1 MWLIIMQI
9 EKNTYNALYPVIS
22 EINMEM
28 KGLNVCFLLT
38 HIPNPRMNKRIEL
51 FKQVA
56 QTRVIC
62 TRRSSQN
69 IYEPSQDVE
78 HVIFDIDL
86 PSAKHIIKRYII
98 SRKFKKKALEKLEQ
112 FQPNVIYTEG
122 LDALIIAGKYK
133 KKYDG
138 RIFFEVAD
146 LRENYITKP
155 KKLNEKIITKI
166 LLKTEKMAFGNVNY
180 LIVTSPKFYEMHYNT
195 LIPKSR
201 TLFIPNTP
209 DISVFQHYKKKNEG
223 KFTVGFIG
231 GIRYIK
237 QMKMLVDAAEIVDCN
252 VLFAGAGGT
261 SSEYNEI
268 KEYCKDMKNVIFT
281 GRYDY
286 EKEIASLY
294 GKVDCVYSVYDVDN
308 PNVKI
313 ALPNKLY
320 ESILCELPIIVAK
333 NTYLAELV
341 KQYGVGIAVS
351 HEDKEDLK
359 QVLIAL
365 KNDKRYCDAIAER
378 CHSCK
383 VNLVGE
389 MPQEEL
395 LRVASEG
402 TKND

>member
-1 MWLIIMQI
+1 MVIIMQI
-9 EKNTYNALYPVIS
+9 EKSTFDTLYPVIS
-22 EINMEM
+22 KMNQM
-28 KGLNVCFLLT
+28 NACFLLT

-56 QTRVIC
+56 KTTRVIC
-62 TRRSSQN
+62 TRRFSQN
-69 IYEPSQDVE
+69 MYEPSQDVE

-98 SRKFKKKALEKLEQ
+98 SQNFKKKALEKLEQ

-122 LDALIIAGKYK
+122 LDALIIARKYK
-133 KKYDG
+133 KKYDTQ
-138 RIFFEVAD
+138 ILFEVAD

-155 KKLNEKIITKI
+155 KKLNEKIFTKI
-166 LLKTEKMAFGNVNY
+166 LLKTEKTAFNNVDY

-209 DISVFQHYKKKNEG
+209 DISVFQHYKKKTDG

-237 QMKMLVDAAEIVDCN
+237 QMKMLIDAAGIVGCN

-261 SSEYNEI
+261 SSEYDEI

-286 EKEIASLY
+286 EKEIALLY
-294 GKVDCVYSVYDVDN
+294 GKVDCVYSVYDADN

-320 ESILCELPIIVAK
+320 ESIICELPIIVAK
-333 NTYLAELV
+333 DTYLSELV
-341 KQYGVGIAVS
+341 QKWNVGVSVS
-351 HEDKEDLK
+351 HTDTIELIEVLK
-359 QVLIAL
+359 KY
-365 KNDKRYCDAIAER
+365 KNDKKYYGKYVEGCQNIKKYMDMEAELKWSRRRFSCR
-378 CHSCK
+378 C
-383 VNLVGE
+383 V
-389 MPQEEL
+389 PQ
-395 LRVASEG
+395 
-402 TKND
+402 

>member
-78 HVIFDIDL
+78 HVIFNIDL
-86 PSAKHIIKRYII
+86 PSAKHIMKRYIF
-98 SRKFKKKALEKLEQ
+98 SQNFKKNTLEKLEQ
-112 FQPNVIYTEG
+112 FRPNVIYTEG

-133 KKYDG
+133 KKHDVQ
-138 RIFFEVAD
+138 IFFEVAD

-155 KKLNEKIITKI
+155 KKLIDKIFTQV
-166 LLKTEKMAFGNVNY
+166 LLKKEKKAFENVNY
-180 LIVTSPKFYEMHYNT
+180 LVVTSPKFYELHYNM
-195 LIPKSR
+195 LISKDR
-201 TLFIPNTP
+201 TFFIPNTP
-209 DISVFQHYKKKNEG
+209 DISVFQHYKKKKEG

-237 QMKMLVDAAEIVDCN
+237 QMKMLVDAAEMVDCN

-261 SSEYNEI
+261 SSEYDEI
-268 KEYCKDMKNVIFT
+268 KNYCKDKKNVIFT

-286 EKEIASLY
+286 EKQIASLY
-294 GKVDCVYSVYDVDN
+294 GKVDCVYSVYDADN

-320 ESILCELPIIVAK
+320 ESIICELPIIVAK
-333 NTYLAELV
+333 KTYLSEIVEKL
-341 KQYGVGIAVS
+341 GVGVAVDHS
-351 HEDKEDLK
+351 EKEELADVLK
-359 QVLIAL
+359 KLKLNANYYNEIITKCKKC
-365 KNDKRYCDAIAER
+365 KNDLAL
-378 CHSCK
+378 S
-383 VNLVGE
+383 NL
-389 MPQEEL
+389 MKL
-395 LRVASEG
+395 
-402 TKND
+402 